1 VLVQH
6 NTLVFLPQELRLFVE
21 EDAAQLDDACLG
33 QSRVRTKHLQPRD
46 PAAQR
51 GLVFVDE
58 GRAVLEEVVEATLHT
73 LQLAF
78 EVLLLEPQ
86 VLHRALALPHQAL
99 HRRRR
104 LECLLEHALLSR
116 NVLLRLMLGRLGL
129 KARSLGL
136 GAKGLALTHEAPD
149 DALSLGLALLQGGR
163 VLCPVPRQ
171 RLLHGA
177 HAAALLASLDK
188 EPPALLQR
196 LFEGCLVLPSLLQ
209 RRLGVAHSVIPLHQ
223 PLLQLGEDPLLLS
236 ARPPQSLELPRQ
248 LLVLLATQVARGV
261 QPCRILGQLPAAP
274 KQK

>member
-196 LFEGCLVLPSLLQ
+196 LFEGATERPEAEPRCRRNAQ
-209 RRLGVAHSVIPLHQ
+209 RCGVN
-223 PLLQLGEDPLLLS
+223 
-236 ARPPQSLELPRQ
+236 LPRVHLSSIDLVGGNDAR
-248 LLVLLATQVARGV
+248 LLRGAELVEDGLHRGAVL
-261 QPCRILGQLPAAP
+261 
-274 KQK
+274 